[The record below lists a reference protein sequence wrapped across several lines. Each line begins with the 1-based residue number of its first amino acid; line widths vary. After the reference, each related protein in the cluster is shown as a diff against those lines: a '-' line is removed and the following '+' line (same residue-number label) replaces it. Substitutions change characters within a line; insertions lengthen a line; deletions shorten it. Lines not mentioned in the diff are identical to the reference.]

1 LRIAFFSDVHG
12 NLPGLKQVLH
22 EIKEREIDT
31 VVCLGD
37 LVQYGPEPEECIEL
51 LRNSE
56 IDCIQGNC
64 DRAVARRRNTTGE
77 TFENPHWTNIAASFL
92 QWTSESISNSSRKW
106 LKNLPEELRFQVGKK
121 TVHCVHG
128 LPGRQSEG
136 LPEDAA
142 AEVYDAIL
150 NRSGAD
156 ILVCGLTHTPSI
168 IRRPEGLIINPGS
181 TGGGT
186 IPSGGTYMVL
196 TFPEEGFPQVET
208 VEFTY
213 DKHEIEEAYE
223 KAGTGELFLKCLKL
237 GRDQRGSWHT
247 DQPKWRQQWAE
258 I

>member
-1 LRIAFFSDVHG
+1 MRIAFFSDVHG

-22 EIKEREIDT
+22 EINEREIDT

-64 DRAVARRRNTTGE
+64 DRAIARGRKSTGE
-77 TFENPHWTNIAASFL
+77 TFENPHWTNIATSFL
-92 QWTSESISNSSRKW
+92 QWTSESISNRNKKW
-106 LKNLPEELRFQVGKK
+106 LKDLPEELRFQVGKK

-136 LPEDAA
+136 LPDNAA

-150 NRSGAD
+150 NRSGSD

-168 IRRPEGLIINPGS
+168 IRRPQGLIINPGS

-186 IPSGGTYMVL
+186 IPSGGTFMVL

-223 KAGTGELFLKCLKL
+223 KTGTGELFLKCLKL